1 MTTQYFQ
8 PGDVVTLRQSVEH
21 KPKMIVEKLIRLNT
35 ANKDQGK
42 LMGIRC
48 FWFDS
53 TGALHKHTFSSKD
66 LEVA

>member
-1 MTTQYFQ
+1 MMAKYLQ

-21 KPKMIVEKLIRLNT
+21 KPKMIVEKLIRFNT
-35 ANKDQGK
+35 ADKDHGK

-53 TGALHKHTFSSKD
+53 TGAIHKHTFSSKD
-66 LEVA
+66 LEEA